1 MSSAIAFSSSS
12 LFVSESSPSLHL
24 ERKAVGHVTIL
35 RIPRCTS
42 VSQTVHQQEKNR
54 VPEKSVNPTS
64 SEDAKPKS
72 NRRSM
77 VKSSLAAAA
86 AIGVSAA
93 EKRQARAATAAATCQ
108 VSSSSLGIDFCDS
121 VEGNGIIVE
130 KGMVIKVSDRNL
142 SSSSHLHL
150 LAVTVLK
157 SRKNDGCIGFCPRVQ
172 DTNFTVQTMI
182 VLVAPAQIKVC
193 YGAFLLR
200 LEVLT
205 PMAGHTLAPT
215 THGWLTGASISFALT
230 VGLTALVHAGSL
242 HREVDHRLGI

>member
-24 ERKAVGHVTIL
+24 ERKAAERVTIL
-35 RIPRCTS
+35 RIPRCTT

-121 VEGNGIIVE
+121 VEGSGITVE
-130 KGMVIKVSDRNL
+130 KGMVIKVSKWNF
-142 SSSSHLHL
+142 SSRSYLHL
-150 LAVTVLK
+150 LAVTVLETT
-157 SRKNDGCIGFCPRVQ
+157 RNGGCVGFRARIQ
-172 DTNFTVQTMI
+172 DTTFTLQTMI
-182 VLVAPAQIKVC
+182 AIVTPAQIKAC
-193 YGAFLLR
+193 SGAYLIR
-200 LEVLT
+200 L
-205 PMAGHTLAPT
+205 AGHTSAPT
-215 THGWLTGASISFALT
+215 TLGWLKGASISFGLT
-230 VGLTALVHAGSL
+230 VRLTALVHAGSL
-242 HREVDHRLGI
+242 HWEIDHRLGI